1 MSRIMVENIR
11 YKLEEINSTIGK
23 KYRLEHPGKE
33 RDWKTY
39 EQEFSTRIKM
49 AMKDLDPLIQEAVS
63 SIRYIKRPGHPHSLS
78 LEQRVK
84 LLLVKQLVG
93 ESNRMFANMLD
104 IFSMISGI
112 DVSYKTIERLYS
124 DNEVITAVH
133 NLHMIILKM
142 KEVTNSDATGD
153 GTGYSLT
160 VKKNY
165 ETHAQKLKDM
175 QRRNP
180 IMKKMERNRKAIR
193 SVYLHIHS
201 P

>member
-1 MSRIMVENIR
+1 MGMIR
-11 YKLEEINSTIGK
+11 SEDFHYKLEEINRTIGK

-63 SIRYIKRPGHPHSLS
+63 SIRIIKRPGHPHSLS

-84 LLLVKQLVG
+84 RLLIKQLVG

-112 DVSYKTIERLYS
+112 DVSYKTDVLPLPLRQL
-124 DNEVITAVH
+124 
-133 NLHMIILKM
+133 
-142 KEVTNSDATGD
+142 
-153 GTGYSLT
+153 
-160 VKKNY
+160 
-165 ETHAQKLKDM
+165 
-175 QRRNP
+175 
-180 IMKKMERNRKAIR
+180 
-193 SVYLHIHS
+193 
-201 P
+201 